1 MFQAAAITSDLLE
14 SLGRDGHFTL
24 FAPTNEAFE
33 KLPRG
38 VLERIMGDKVASEG
52 RKKNVFPSQRPRM
65 KAKKQ
70 DQLLPIMVVVKEKT
84 RSV

>member
-1 MFQAAAITSDLLE
+1 MFMFQAAAITSDILE
-14 SLGRDGHFTL
+14 ALGRDGHFTL

-52 RKKNVFPSQRPRM
+52 TKMSSSMRSPPEFQEEKEMKKRLSCYR
-65 KAKKQ
+65 
-70 DQLLPIMVVVKEKT
+70 L
-84 RSV
+84 

>member
-14 SLGRDGHFTL
+14 TLGRDGHFTL

-52 RKKNVFPSQRPRM
+52 RRPSEG
-65 KAKKQ
+65 
-70 DQLLPIMVVVKEKT
+70 LPLMET
-84 RSV
+84 

>member
-1 MFQAAAITSDLLE
+1 MFMFQAAAITSDILE
-14 SLGRDGHFTL
+14 ALGRDGHFTL

-52 RKKNVFPSQRPRM
+52 TKMSSSMRSLPEFQEKEMKKRLSCQCY
-65 KAKKQ
+65 
-70 DQLLPIMVVVKEKT
+70 QL
-84 RSV
+84 